1 MSEKTTNKKVKQA
14 NESISEDISLEEM
27 FFQIEG
33 IISSMEENDISLEDS
48 FSLYEQGIHKL
59 KYCNDKIDAV
69 EKKMLLLNSNGE
81 LEEF

>member
-1 MSEKTTNKKVKQA
+1 MSEKSTKKEVK
-14 NESISEDISLEEM
+14 EVKEVKEEVTLEEM

-33 IISSMEENDISLEDS
+33 IIASMEDNDISLEES
-48 FSLYEQGIHKL
+48 FTLYEQGIHKL